1 MTSDRNGMFSTA
13 VLFQEPSSLPEHPI
27 LVKLPRYQQN
37 SAFFIGYLVG
47 QFVSSRI
54 RRQYYFSIMMA
65 CTTIL
70 LTCLLP
76 KSNEIVVPILTKSH
90 VRINLQEVGFAPM
103 QGLGQTP
110 GIAGPQGMLGGQF
123 KTSNIA
129 MVGILLG
136 QSNIIPVIRAII
148 LENGSHKDPIW
159 MLGIGKERIQSRAY
173 FRVAVASNGN
183 KYGWQRSRRI
193 RCVCCTFGRFL
204 KQWQWWWHVG

>member
-54 RRQYYFSIMMA
+54 RRQYYFSSR
-65 CTTIL
+65 IL
-70 LTCLLP
+70 LICCLLP
-76 KSNEIVVPILTKSH
+76 KSNEIVVPIATKSH

-110 GIAGPQGMLGGQF
+110 GIAGPQGMFGGQF

-136 QSNIIPVIRAII
+136 QSNIIPVNISGII

-183 KYGWQRSRRI
+183 EYGWQRSRCI